1 MQGWNRRHGALDCVA
16 KAYTG
21 FPHLSAL
28 PLISFWIVVAKHVSS
43 SSSRRK
49 KCPFPTVQQ
58 KSQEREISSS
68 MSLIGLLWVTCL
80 FLTHR
85 GGQVNAMLWLAT
97 LDQMPAPEEAGVGS
111 ALPRAQELRMK
122 AGRCSP
128 GKYGNHLWMGG
139 RQKQDVQYSM
149 FLISVYSVNELT
161 DEWANKFCGWFSE
174 RVLWYPEWGFNRW
187 SLCREPWNQVM

>member
-21 FPHLSAL
+21 FPHFSAL

-43 SSSRRK
+43 SSSRGK

-149 FLISVYSVNELT
+149 FLITVYSVNELT

-174 RVLWYPEWGFNRW
+174 RVLW
-187 SLCREPWNQVM
+187 